1 MNELLLS
8 GKVSQLEKE
17 SYHVFGG
24 SAWLYHTSWP
34 KVGKLSDFWKGCI
47 RIPRIEAR

>member
-8 GKVSQLEKE
+8 GKVSQHEKE

-34 KVGKLSDFWKGCI
+34 KVGKLSVFWKDSI
-47 RIPRIEAR
+47 RIQRTEAR